1 MANLVPYV
9 IEQTGNGERSYDIF
23 SRLQQ
28 PGRIGDGRSCDL

>member
-23 SRLQQ
+23 FQTSE
-28 PGRIGDGRSCDL
+28 GAHHHAG